1 MTEAFYPIKVL
12 RFWSGGSL
20 GELRINYNT
29 NSLWLSKWGLQASEF
44 WVDALSNYDMHSQS
58 KEGVLATGGNEYW
71 QHILFE
77 ATGNFGMNTN
87 N

>member
-1 MTEAFYPIKVL
+1 MP
-12 RFWSGGSL
+12 
-20 GELRINYNT
+20 
-29 NSLWLSKWGLQASEF
+29 
-44 WVDALSNYDMHSQS
+44 SQS

-77 ATGNFGMNTN
+77 APGKEECAWGSFGMNTN